1 MVWPGMNLQIC
12 FMNETASDNESQA
25 SDVERN
31 YNYNN
36 KNSRSNIFTKSN
48 FNHPYQTRPLSVS
61 VTKHDKVSTAP
72 SGKYIVLCHTDCVKS
87 IIVIQRLEIISASF
101 TSLCWLDLDA

>member
-25 SDVERN
+25 SDVEKN
-31 YNYNN
+31 LNYNN

-48 FNHPYQTRPLSVS
+48 FNHPYQTRPLSVN
-61 VTKHDKVSTAP
+61 VTKHDKVSIAP
-72 SGKYIVLCHTDCVKS
+72 SGKYILCHTDCVKS
-87 IIVIQRLEIISASF
+87 ITIQKTGNDRCILGFIVLA
-101 TSLCWLDLDA
+101 